1 MSIFRFLPTAASTD
15 APALDAVLASVHTHI
30 FVLGLAW
37 SLLFVWLLVRFRR
50 RSQPVAR
57 YQGISGW
64 LPAVAIG
71 AVIVG
76 DVVILATSALPV
88 WASRTTPP
96 SMTADA
102 LEIRVVAEQFAWHVH
117 YPGKDGRFG
126 ATRQALIG
134 APNPLGIDRD
144 DPAAKDDIGLS
155 NVLTV
160 PTGRLVVLHLSS
172 RDVVHGFTLLEMRVK
187 VDATPGMTTR
197 TWFTATHPGE
207 WQIGCSQLCGLGHY
221 RMQGNFSV
229 LSPADW
235 DQWLTIETAELSR

>member
-1 MSIFRFLPTAASTD
+1 MNVVRFLPVAASTD
-15 APALDAVLASVHTHI
+15 APMLDAVLASVHTHI

-37 SLLFVWLLVRFRR
+37 SLLFLWLLVRFRR
-50 RSQPVAR
+50 RGQPVAR
-57 YQGISGW
+57 YHGVSGW

-76 DVVILATSALPV
+76 DVVILATSALPA
-88 WASRTTPP
+88 WAARTTPP
-96 SMTADA
+96 PIGVDA
-102 LEIRVVAEQFAWHVH
+102 LEIRVVAEQFAWHIH
-117 YPGKDGRFG
+117 YPGRDGRFG
-126 ATRQALIG
+126 ATRQNLIS
-134 APNPLGIDRD
+134 AANPLGIDRD

-160 PTGRLVVLHLSS
+160 PTGRLVVLHLAS
-172 RDVVHGFTLLEMRVK
+172 RDVVHGFTLAEMRVK

-197 TWFTATHPGE
+197 AWFTATRAGE

-229 LSPADW
+229 LSPEDWGKWLAD
-235 DQWLTIETAELSR
+235 ETAELSK